1 MEWNLWNV
9 LSIKR
14 LQKSS
19 CQETREGKTYSPEVD
34 VCGEEADLTFIPP
47 PCPSPVRVPVNI
59 SSEHVPVYF
68 DLETT
73 GLGMF
78 YNNKYIYVNEYKC
91 VS

>member
-1 MEWNLWNV
+1 M
-9 LSIKR
+9 LSIQR

-34 VCGEEADLTFIPP
+34 VCGEEADLTFIPS

-59 SSEHVPVYF
+59 SSDHVPVYF

-73 GLGMF
+73 GLGLF
-78 YNNKYIYVNEYKC
+78 YNNKYSTSMSMNINVAHL
-91 VS
+91 